1 MIFDTNQIK
10 ELLDIID
17 MHHTLFIANN
27 VGIDILTDE
36 DLSLLKEHGI
46 DVKKIAVEHP
56 TITQAFKFGVLADS
70 LGDKNTKQLNY
81 EDFKK
86 YLKSGNFIPL
96 TDREEEALEAVKH
109 QSYNDIKGLG
119 NRVGNNLNQIHIE
132 VDQELRRRKE
142 KIIEETAK
150 EVIEERKSVRDM
162 VSRLGH
168 KMGDWNRDLGRIS
181 EYIMHSSY
189 EEGRAA
195 SLEKKGGRDILV
207 YKDVFPGACRWCMKH
222 YLTGGVG
229 SQPIIFRLSELKAN
243 GSNIGRKQ
251 VDWDAVVGPM
261 HPWCRCT
268 MGEVPEGFDWD
279 PRVRSFTKLKP
290 LIRKVERKSKIR
302 ITVGEKNFEV

>member
-1 MIFDTNQIK
+1 MLFDTNQIK

-36 DLSLLKEHGI
+36 DLSLLKQHGI
-46 DVKKIAVEHP
+46 DAKKLFKEHP
-56 TITQAFKFGVLADS
+56 TVTQAFKFGVLADS
-70 LGDKNTKQLNY
+70 LGDKNTKGVNY

-86 YLKSGNFIPL
+86 YLKSGDFIPL

-132 VDQELRRRKE
+132 VDQDLRRRKE

-150 EVIEERKSVRDM
+150 EVIEERKSVREM

-189 EEGRAA
+189 SEGRAA
-195 SLEKKGGRDILV
+195 SLEKKGGRDILI
-207 YKDVFPGACRWCMKH
+207 YMDVFSGACRFCIKN
-222 YLTGGVG
+222 YLTGGIG
-229 SQPIIFRLSELKAN
+229 SIPILFRLSELRAN
-243 GSNIGRKQ
+243 GNNIGRKQ
-251 VDWDAVVGPM
+251 KDWLAVIPPQ
-261 HPWCRCT
+261 HPFCRCHIN
-268 MGEVPEGFDWD
+268 EVPEGFDWD

-290 LIRKVERKSKIR
+290 LVRKVERRSKIR
-302 ITVGEKNFEV
+302 ITVGEKQFEV